1 MTRSDM
7 HFRKKKKKTIE
18 TQALCFS
25 TAIYL
30 RFTWNYDWGIDRKES
45 WFFLYIDWGS
55 FRVKLWTT
63 NRDISNE
70 LKLKKLTPK

>member
-30 RFTWNYDWGIDRKES
+30 RFTWNYD
-45 WFFLYIDWGS
+45 
-55 FRVKLWTT
+55 
-63 NRDISNE
+63 
-70 LKLKKLTPK
+70 